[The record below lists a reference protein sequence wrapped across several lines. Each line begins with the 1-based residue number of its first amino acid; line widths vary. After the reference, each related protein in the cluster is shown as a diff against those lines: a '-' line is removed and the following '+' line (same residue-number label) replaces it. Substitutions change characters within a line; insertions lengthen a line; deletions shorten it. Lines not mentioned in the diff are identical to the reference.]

1 MASRGARLFAFF
13 FFNEKKKGRFGAPP
27 QELLHKPKGGA
38 KGLKFGKWYAHE
50 MRTGNKIL
58 FCSPRIKIATYHQP
72 LFFIFVVGTDKEE
85 YIRQQRRPEKD

>member
-38 KGLKFGKWYAHE
+38 KGLKFGK
-50 MRTGNKIL
+50 L
-58 FCSPRIKIATYHQP
+58 FTH
-72 LFFIFVVGTDKEE
+72 
-85 YIRQQRRPEKD
+85 

>member
-38 KGLKFGKWYAHE
+38 KGLKFGKWYA
-50 MRTGNKIL
+50 R
-58 FCSPRIKIATYHQP
+58 
-72 LFFIFVVGTDKEE
+72 
-85 YIRQQRRPEKD
+85 

>member
-1 MASRGARLFAFF
+1 MFFIAASLGAVA
-13 FFNEKKKGRFGAPP
+13 GAVRRTS
-27 QELLHKPKGGA
+27 KPKGGT

-50 MRTGNKIL
+50 MRTGNKML

-72 LFFIFVVGTDKEE
+72 LFLLLVVGADKEE